1 MKTKTTSIWYG
12 WWQVLSLI
20 LFAVAIAFLMNSCT
34 SKSSTIYNQ
43 KYEKCVVLETSHP
56 VYYMYS
62 YTEGYKY
69 RLKRIENQ
77 NTITTMYNPNI
88 WNVGDTILLR
98 FTQPE

>member
-1 MKTKTTSIWYG
+1 MVASIITHTICSCNSVLNEQLYFKIKHNIQPKITK
-12 WWQVLSLI
+12 
-20 LFAVAIAFLMNSCT
+20 NS
-34 SKSSTIYNQ
+34 
-43 KYEKCVVLETSHP
+43 VVLETSHP